1 MTKKLDKEI
10 TIDTYN
16 RTSKVHSTKFK
27 KYGSRTADIEKAFS
41 YVDKPNPRVLE
52 LGCGDGRDTKEIL
65 KRTND
70 YLGIDLSKELI
81 KIAKKE
87 TSKAKFVLADFEK
100 LNFTSGID
108 IVFAFAALLH
118 SDKKS
123 VRDILV
129 KVAKSLNKSGIFF
142 ISSKY
147 GDYARKI
154 IDRGGPKVNYL
165 YTPSLMKELAPI
177 SLMVIHKNIQKI
189 RGQKWFEM
197 IFQKI

>member
-1 MTKKLDKEI
+1 M
-10 TIDTYN
+10 
-16 RTSKVHSTKFK
+16 
-27 KYGSRTADIEKAFS
+27 
-41 YVDKPNPRVLE
+41 
-52 LGCGDGRDTKEIL
+52 
-65 KRTND
+65 
-70 YLGIDLSKELI
+70 
-81 KIAKKE
+81 
-87 TSKAKFVLADFEK
+87 
-100 LNFTSGID
+100 
-108 IVFAFAALLH
+108 FAFAALLH
-118 SDKKS
+118 SDKES